1 MPHARRSRELNPA
14 SRAPRYPRRRMTAG
28 ANDIGAAHAGSQ
40 LQTQLYVNWHTPQ
53 LDEAIRAVFP
63 QLANATFEWRS
74 PLAGDQYREYF
85 WDAAFLERLDLHE
98 HVDALKRFW
107 PTGGPHWDALALVH
121 VSGEDDTGV
130 LLAEGKSYPNEMLR
144 GSPAGATD
152 PTSRA
157 RIEKTLAWTQ
167 GRLGVA
173 LDTDPW
179 VGPLYQNANRLA
191 HLCWLRS
198 RGVRAWLAHLL
209 FTDDPHGP
217 TSADEWE
224 HAVRMP
230 TRRSGLTESQ
240 FPLPGMWCYQHEQ
253 KTAPSALLQNLRC
266 SSRGLRRRPRAGR
279 APVAAGVRRASGS
292 SRCGRR
298 SRAG

>member
-28 ANDIGAAHAGSQ
+28 ANDIGAAHAS
-40 LQTQLYVNWHTPQ
+40 TQ
-53 LDEAIRAVFP
+53 A
-63 QLANATFEWRS
+63 
-74 PLAGDQYREYF
+74 
-85 WDAAFLERLDLHE
+85 
-98 HVDALKRFW
+98 
-107 PTGGPHWDALALVH
+107 
-121 VSGEDDTGV
+121 
-130 LLAEGKSYPNEMLR
+130 LLADARPS
-144 GSPAGATD
+144 
-152 PTSRA
+152 A

-253 KTAPSALLQNLRC
+253 KTAPSALLQNPTVLPARAQAAS
-266 SSRGLRRRPRAGR
+266 SSRPSA
-279 APVAAGVRRASGS
+279 
-292 SRCGRR
+292 CR
-298 SRAG
+298 SRRETCIWE